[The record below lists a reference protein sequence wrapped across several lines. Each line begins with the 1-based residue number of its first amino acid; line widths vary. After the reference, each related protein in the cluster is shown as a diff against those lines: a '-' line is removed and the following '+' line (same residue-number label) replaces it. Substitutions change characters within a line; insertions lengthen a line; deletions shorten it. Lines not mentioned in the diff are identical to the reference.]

1 MLLKQADYSNHL
13 ALGDV
18 INYKRLDAR
27 SADGL
32 LRKIAEAGYLIFE
45 PKPLHPDA
53 AWTLTGKATQL
64 VVDKL
69 KPPIERAEVDDILTK
84 LLKRVALFNESK
96 EHLICISRVRLY
108 GSTLSEN
115 LKSFGDVD
123 VEIALERKFLK
134 DVDAVRIK
142 AKIAAIIP
150 DSFSKHPILRLNPEY
165 FYDERAVMPKLKKG
179 LSYLSIMEGQISILG
194 CDFKTLYAF
203 DPKKLKKLEAS
214 QFDNELKQKKSSQNR
229 DASKPKKLPSMTAI
243 APINLPS
250 DDKLISLNRTKYI
263 GTETI
268 SGIEGRAWAG
278 VRNAQGNLDPIDT
291 KNDFEA
297 QFSGSQHLCDV
308 WKKDLPGMEI
318 LMRSLDWAKEKNTA
332 ISGIKPTLTLRTY
345 PGTRIADFRVET
357 PGSDEGFHLRVERV
371 SDRVEANLLPAESK
385 PVTRN
390 EVAANYSVAMALAK
404 LLDETE
410 LKGPINFE
418 MEFDLST
425 VRKNRYEVL
434 PSFKS
439 LANKLKLI
447 VEQSLPYDPDAM
459 KKAEIEKKRI
469 GLGSLDIERSLGLSW
484 YSKKI
489 GDSFLF
495 TMSNGAEEIED
506 CIADPVFDAI
516 EAHSEAML
524 LAVKQLPGLQTFEL
538 NYSER
543 PKS

>member
-1 MLLKQADYSNHL
+1 MLLKQADYSDHL

-45 PKPLHPDA
+45 PKPLYPDA
-53 AWTLTGKATQL
+53 AWTLTGEATQL

-69 KPPIERAEVDDILTK
+69 KPSIERAEVDDILTE

-96 EHLICISRVRLY
+96 EHLMCISRVRLY

-142 AKIAAIIP
+142 AKIAAIVP
-150 DSFSKHPILRLNPEY
+150 DSFSRDFILGLNPEY
-165 FYDERAVMPKLKKG
+165 FYDARAVMPKLKKG
-179 LSYLSIMEGQISILG
+179 LSYLSIMEDQILMLG

-229 DASKPKKLPSMTAI
+229 GASKPKKLPSMTAI

-332 ISGIKPTLTLRTY
+332 ISGIKPKLTLRTY
-345 PGTRIADFRVET
+345 PGNRIADFRVET
-357 PGSDEGFHLRVERV
+357 PGSDKGFHLMVKLV
-371 SDRVEANLLPAESK
+371 SDRVEANLLLAELE

-410 LKGPINFE
+410 LKGPIDFE

-447 VEQSLPYDPDAM
+447 INQSLPYDSDAM
-459 KKAEIEKKRI
+459 KKAEIENT
-469 GLGSLDIERSLGLSW
+469 GSLRRSLPIERSLGLSW
-484 YSKKI
+484 DVKFDYSFEI
-489 GDSFLF
+489 SVD
-495 TMSNGAEEIED
+495 NGAEEIED
-506 CIADPVFDAI
+506 CVAEPVHDAV

-524 LAVKQLPGLQTFEL
+524 LAVKQLPGLQTFKL